1 MRAEC
6 PQHEN
11 CTLSRTCR
19 GGMRAGAGRPIG
31 HLWAWLEAAH
41 VCVDKDQHKRCKP
54 SYEERRTARVAFQAL
69 PGVQAWVDAEY
80 GGEGI
85 EPEGLV

>member
-6 PQHEN
+6 PQHPN
-11 CTLSRTCR
+11 CTLSRKCR
-19 GGMRAGAGRPIG
+19 GSMRAGAGRPIG

-41 VCVDKDQHKRCKP
+41 VCVDKEEHKRFKP

-69 PGVQAWVDAEY
+69 HGVQAWVDAEY

-85 EPEGLV
+85 EPEELV

>member
-31 HLWAWLEAAH
+31 HSWAWLEAAH
-41 VCVDKDQHKRCKP
+41 VGVDKDQHKGCKP

-69 PGVQAWVDAEY
+69 HGVQAWVDAEY

>member
-6 PQHEN
+6 PQHKN
-11 CTLSRTCR
+11 CTLGRTCR
-19 GGMRAGAGRPIG
+19 SGMRAGAGRPIC

-41 VCVDKDQHKRCKP
+41 VCVDKDQHKGCKP